1 VWTSYN
7 EEEIAMTEAGMP
19 THHGPAAER
28 TSRTYPNETI
38 RLLYERASCR
48 SYSDAPVP
56 PEVLETILEAGLHAP
71 SGGNLQPFSIIQIED
86 QGKRQVLAE
95 RCEQSFIGRA
105 PVLLLFCLDLHRLQ
119 RWAEL
124 AAAPFSADHS
134 FRHFWIAFQDTII
147 CAQNICTAADALG
160 LGSVYIGTVQE
171 FFAELREMLALPEGV
186 FPVVLLCMG
195 YPRHAGRPRRKLGTG
210 VVVHKDMYHELD
222 DEALL
227 QAYEDKYPDYR
238 VQITEERLEAIG
250 SVCRR
255 VHGEAYAERCLAQ
268 IREAGY
274 INAVQRYFGLH
285 YTADAMAQ
293 GNEAF
298 MQAFKEAGLGW
309 FEAFAPVEEEE

>member
-1 VWTSYN
+1 
-7 EEEIAMTEAGMP
+7 MTEAGMP
-19 THHGPAAER
+19 SHHGPAAEDAP
-28 TSRTYPNETI
+28 RTYPNETI

-48 SYSDAPVP
+48 SFTDAPVP
-56 PEVLETILEAGLHAP
+56 PEVLETILDAGLHAP
-71 SGGNLQPFSIIQIED
+71 SGGNLQPFSIIQIDDEEN
-86 QGKRQVLAE
+86 RQVLGE
-95 RCEQSFIGRA
+95 KCEQAFIGRA

-124 AAAPFSADHS
+124 QAAPFSADHS

-160 LGSVYIGTVQE
+160 LGSVYIGTVLE
-171 FFAELREMLALPEGV
+171 CFAELREMLLLPEGV

-195 YPRHAGRPRRKLGTG
+195 YPRHAAKPRRKLGTG
-210 VVVHKDMYHELD
+210 VVVHKDTYHELD

-227 QAYEDKYPDYR
+227 QAYEVKYPDYR
-238 VQITEERLEAIG
+238 VQITEGRLEAIAG
-250 SVCRR
+250 VCRR
-255 VHGEAYAERCLAQ
+255 VHGEAYAEHCLAR

-285 YTADAMAQ
+285 YVADAMAQ

-298 MQAFKEAGLGW
+298 LQTFKEAGLGC
-309 FEAFAPVEEEE
+309 FEAFAPVEGKE